1 VLINGRPTSF
11 FKSNKRLR
19 QGCPLSHFIFL
30 LVIEGISRAIL
41 EQVREN
47 NIEGIYVARGLNITH
62 LIFVDDVILFE
73 SGKISEWEAFKEVID
88 LFFKANGM
96 TFSPQKS
103 SFLEAG
109 WKDEDLTL
117 LKEILPFEVK
127 PIEVGF
133 KYLGCFLKSNFYTK
147 AV

>member
-1 VLINGRPTSF
+1 MDF
-11 FKSNKRLR
+11 F
-19 QGCPLSHFIFL
+19 
-30 LVIEGISRAIL
+30 
-41 EQVREN
+41 
-47 NIEGIYVARGLNITH
+47 Y
-62 LIFVDDVILFE
+62 
-73 SGKISEWEAFKEVID
+73 
-88 LFFKANGM
+88 KATGM

-103 SFLEAG
+103 SVLEAG

-117 LKEILPFEVK
+117 LKEIFPFEVK